1 MVVVP
6 EVQVDRGDEEATHKP
21 SEIEIGRKR
30 SIQDV
35 LKKHVRI
42 ARTRG
47 ELARKGLE
55 TGIYYETGIAVSGQG
70 EARDRERYKQ
80 HLDQKKKGGG
90 GK

>member
-1 MVVVP
+1 M
-6 EVQVDRGDEEATHKP
+6 DRGDEQATPKP
-21 SEIEIGRKR
+21 SEIETERKR
-30 SIQDV
+30 LIQDV

-47 ELARKGLE
+47 DLARKGLE

-80 HLDQKKKGGG
+80 QLEQRKKGGG
-90 GK
+90 GKQ